1 MTATIPNGPFQ
12 GLQGLITPYVINV
25 TARANGGVFGGAA
38 EVRMRREVQTVAVPV
53 FQFGVYSE
61 NDLSFF
67 AGPDFDFGGRV
78 HSNQNI
84 YLAQDGAATLTL
96 RDVVTAVG
104 RGRPHA
110 PRQRAVDLHERP
122 PRLRHAGDHGRQHPG
137 VPAPQL
143 RQPGRQLRRRHARKA
158 A

>member
-1 MTATIPNGPFQ
+1 
-12 GLQGLITPYVINV
+12 
-25 TARANGGVFGGAA
+25 
-38 EVRMRREVQTVAVPV
+38 MRREVQTVAVPV

-84 YLAQDGAATLTL
+84 YLAQDGSASLTM
-96 RDVVTAVG
+96 RDVVRLADPSWPRMDLLVG
-104 RGRPHA
+104 ARRTKNPKSGPAKKLRSFWSRRRTGTRARP
-110 PRQRAVDLHERP
+110 RP
-122 PRLRHAGDHGRQHPG
+122 PLASHKYSADPPNAPAGGP
-137 VPAPQL
+137 
-143 RQPGRQLRRRHARKA
+143 RRDVDVIGPSMPWNGPLDMVGGDRA